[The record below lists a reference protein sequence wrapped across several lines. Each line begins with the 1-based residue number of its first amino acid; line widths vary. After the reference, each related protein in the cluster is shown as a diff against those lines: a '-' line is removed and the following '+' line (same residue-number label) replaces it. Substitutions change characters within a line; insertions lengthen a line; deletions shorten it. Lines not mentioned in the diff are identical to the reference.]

1 MSRGQKIQ
9 EVFIQILVFL
19 YALTSFGDLSFR
31 PFLNQ
36 LLGLGAVA
44 ICLAAIVMHLGNW
57 WRHEKFYQPNILP
70 RFTHMWKFL
79 VGMLAFMFLT
89 FLLSKMSILAPIIQ
103 YLYLLIPLIFLYP
116 IRYFWQ
122 QRWFQRSTLL
132 AGILLMIYSQIPLSK
147 NDQLHQI
154 LNLAVRKN
162 KFGPHLVN
170 QFDKKSLTP
179 AQANDVAWVLTVHP
193 DESLRDYD
201 KAVEFAS
208 LGMKK
213 EKREE
218 HTKNLADTLACAYLG
233 QKNKIKAKAI
243 IEKYELSSRESLLEA
258 DELCESATVTT
269 RSPASVR
276 KKRKYKY
283 YF

>member
-1 MSRGQKIQ
+1 MSRGQKFQ
-9 EVFIQILVFL
+9 EVFIQMAVFL
-19 YALTSFGDLSFR
+19 YALTSFGDLSYR

-36 LLGLGAVA
+36 MLGLGAVLV
-44 ICLAAIVMHLGNW
+44 CLGAMVMHVGNW
-57 WRHEKFYQPNILP
+57 WRKEKFYQPKTLP
-70 RFTHMWKFL
+70 RFTQMWKFL
-79 VGMLAFMFLT
+79 VGTCALMFLV
-89 FLLSKMSILAPIIQ
+89 FLLCRISFMAPVIK
-103 YLYLLIPLIFLYP
+103 YLYLLFPLIFLYP

-122 QRWFQRSTLL
+122 QHWFQRSALL
-132 AGILLMIYSQIPLSK
+132 AGILLMVYSQMAILK

-162 KFGPHLVN
+162 KFGPHLVD
-170 QFDKKSLTP
+170 QFDKKALTSS
-179 AQANDVAWVLTVHP
+179 QANDVAWVLTVHP

-208 LGMKK
+208 LGLKK
-213 EKREE
+213 EKRMD
-218 HTKNLADTLACAYLG
+218 HAKNLADTLACAYLG
-233 QKNKIKAKAI
+233 QKNKKKAKI
-243 IEKYELSSRESLLEA
+243 VIEKYELSSRESLLEG
-258 DELCESATVTT
+258 DTLCESSAVSS